1 MFNLTFVELRTVQ
14 TLYTPTDAKVEATVI
29 QTEDVFFPQDALEQ
43 AEMQNE
49 VSGQFLDKF

>member
-1 MFNLTFVELRTVQ
+1 MFNLTFVESRTVQ